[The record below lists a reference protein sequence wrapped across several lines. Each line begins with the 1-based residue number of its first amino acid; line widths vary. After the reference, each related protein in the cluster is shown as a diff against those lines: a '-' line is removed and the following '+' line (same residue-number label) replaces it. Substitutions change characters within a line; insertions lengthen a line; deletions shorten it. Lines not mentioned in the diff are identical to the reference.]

1 MKLKKI
7 VLAGGTGFLGQIIIE
22 RFKGKTEEIV
32 VLSRSSKTQQDNVRT
47 VVWDAKNAGDWTKEL
62 SGTDVLINLT
72 GKSINCRHNEANKKE
87 LLSSRIDATEIL
99 GKAIEACEQA
109 PKLWINASAAAL
121 YIAGSKPNTE
131 NDSRFGNGF
140 LEEMCIRW
148 EESFL
153 KSKCPQTRKI
163 IMRITLILGKSG
175 GVFPVLMDLTKKG
188 LGGKAGS
195 GKQMMSWMHEN
206 DFLNAINWFIRNENA
221 IGVYNMSSPQP
232 ISNKDFMALLR
243 KNTNALFGLP
253 APAFAIRLASI
264 FMQTEPGLVL
274 NSVHVLPQKLLDNGF
289 HFEFAKAKNA
299 IASLCKKVN

>member
-221 IGVYNMSSPQP
+221 IGVYNMSSPEP
-232 ISNKDFMALLR
+232 ISNKDFMTLLR

-253 APAFAIRLASI
+253 APAFAIRLASVFI
-264 FMQTEPGLVL
+264 QTEPGLVL

-289 HFEFAKAKNA
+289 HFEFAKAENA

>member
-7 VLAGGTGFLGQIIIE
+7 VIAGGSGFLGQIIVE
-22 RFKGKTEEIV
+22 RFKEKSEEIV
-32 VLSRSSKTQQDNVRT
+32 LLSRSSKTQQDNVRT
-47 VVWDAKNAGDWTKEL
+47 VVWDAKNTGDWTKEL
-62 SGTDVLINLT
+62 SGADMLINLT

-121 YIAGSKPNTE
+121 YIPGSKPNTE
-131 NDSRFGNGF
+131 NDSNFGNGF
-140 LEEMCIRW
+140 MEEMCIRW
-148 EESFL
+148 EESVF

-195 GKQMMSWMHEN
+195 GKQMMSWMHED
-206 DFLNAINWFIRNENA
+206 DFLNAINWFIKNENA
-221 IGVYNMSSPQP
+221 NGVYNMASPQP

-253 APAFAIRLASI
+253 APAFAIRLASV

-289 HFEFAKAKNA
+289 HFEFAKAEDA